1 MTSSLVDLIEHSICF
16 LYKSSQSLQSID
28 MKVYNRNTLCDENED
43 EQIIIAPACK
53 FLPLGGGIK
62 IWACHLRCQIL
73 YKAPTQSNSDSPYL
87 PLYFRPKTS
96 KHFVQ
101 THVNPL
107 RVPCFFSV
115 CQVWGL
121 ITCGWRCP
129 PSPSNPILR
138 RDKCV
143 GENCTWIY
151 SSPPGT
157 GTEWRFSFLS
167 HYCQQVLLVK
177 ISSSSP
183 HNTIKNGV
191 Q

>member
-1 MTSSLVDLIEHSICF
+1 M
-16 LYKSSQSLQSID
+16 
-28 MKVYNRNTLCDENED
+28 R
-43 EQIIIAPACK
+43 ACK
-53 FLPLGGGIK
+53 FLSLWGGIK

-157 GTEWRFSFLS
+157 GTEWRFSFLP

-183 HNTIKNGV
+183 HNTINKKYFYATLLP
-191 Q
+191 